1 MWHQA
6 ITDKSIIIMRRLL
19 LIAHLL
25 FLGIVMSAGYSRVA
39 EERVTGFI
47 ATEGYDD
54 LLTDGSDHRDSKA
67 YGADD
72 GTQRKAGLTG
82 QQPRMP
88 ETAPA
93 RRSVTSSADHQR
105 GSSTARHTPQLPAAL
120 TPAQPLHLA
129 SSSCHGYWI
138 LISGTPVMWTR
149 AGIAHGAMTPSGGA
163 GQAMPYTS
171 QPIICASG
179 IPGVRCEYHS
189 ST

>member
-47 ATEGYDD
+47 AAEGYDD
-54 LLTDGSDHRDSKA
+54 LLTDGSDHRD
-67 YGADD
+67 
-72 GTQRKAGLTG
+72 GTQSKAGLTG

-105 GSSTARHTPQLPAAL
+105 GSNTARHTPQLPAAL
-120 TPAQPLHLA
+120 TQAQPLHLA
-129 SSSCHGYWI
+129 SSLCHGYWI

-149 AGIAHGAMTPSGGA
+149 ACDYYVFALRKLLI
-163 GQAMPYTS
+163 
-171 QPIICASG
+171 
-179 IPGVRCEYHS
+179 
-189 ST
+189 

>member
-1 MWHQA
+1 MGQ
-6 ITDKSIIIMRRLL
+6 
-19 LIAHLL
+19 
-25 FLGIVMSAGYSRVA
+25 SAAFAKVEVTKTSEHWYPKADYMLVEQKA
-39 EERVTGFI
+39 EPFNM
-47 ATEGYDD
+47 Y
-54 LLTDGSDHRDSKA
+54 DSKA

-120 TPAQPLHLA
+120 TQAQPLQMA
-129 SSSCHGYWI
+129 SSLCHGYWI

-149 AGIAHGAMTPSGGA
+149 ACDYYVFALRKLLI
-163 GQAMPYTS
+163 
-171 QPIICASG
+171 
-179 IPGVRCEYHS
+179 
-189 ST
+189 

>member
-6 ITDKSIIIMRRLL
+6 IPDKSIIIMRRLL

-47 ATEGYDD
+47 AAEGYDD

-105 GSSTARHTPQLPAAL
+105 GSNTARHTPQLPAAL
-120 TPAQPLHLA
+120 TPAQPLQMA
-129 SSSCHGYWI
+129 SSLCHGYWI

-149 AGIAHGAMTPSGGA
+149 ACDYYVFALRKLLI
-163 GQAMPYTS
+163 
-171 QPIICASG
+171 
-179 IPGVRCEYHS
+179 
-189 ST
+189 